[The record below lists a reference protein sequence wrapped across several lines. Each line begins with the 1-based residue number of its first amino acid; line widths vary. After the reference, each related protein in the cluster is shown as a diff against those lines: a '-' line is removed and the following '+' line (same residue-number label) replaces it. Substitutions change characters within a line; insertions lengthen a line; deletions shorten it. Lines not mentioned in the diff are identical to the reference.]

1 MMPLALLTP
10 GERGEITEV
19 RHCGS
24 CGGGCRN
31 SGHHHGQH
39 HGHDKHKT
47 TATRAEEMGLRVG
60 KMVEVL
66 KNDGNLLLLLVDEAR
81 IKGYNLSLRK
91 GEARGIEIAHLIMSI
106 STYLLYRPPI
116 QRASD

>member
-1 MMPLALLTP
+1 MMSLELLTP

-19 RHCGS
+19 RHCGG
-24 CGGGCRN
+24 CGGGCHSHDHDQN
-31 SGHHHGQH
+31 HGHH
-39 HGHDKHKT
+39 KKKA

-81 IKGYNLSLRK
+81 IAIDRRMARSINVKGVT
-91 GEARGIEIAHLIMSI
+91 A
-106 STYLLYRPPI
+106 
-116 QRASD
+116 